1 MLVRSEDTR
10 CHRGFRPLAM
20 SEKMFCVKKCAFQ
33 YAADQATIYLRSYI
47 IIDMYIS
54 IYSAKAEVYSA
65 REDAYYQQFFRAKRR
80 NSEPS
85 FWTSCG
91 EDVSSLSP
99 ARLRLSSAT
108 LLSGVRPF
116 PRNAPSVEL
125 LMGAAPRAHKP
136 YPQSSFTAFRA
147 DLRCAAPLSAS
158 LQEVGDPPRL
168 ALATPALAAGWL
180 RGCWLTTTAN
190 TKKPKGKPDEHTSQ
204 VSIPDASAVTTP

>member
-20 SEKMFCVKKCAFQ
+20 SEKVCFTYSKAHFTNVQVKLQLSCG
-33 YAADQATIYLRSYI
+33 LYI
-47 IIDMYIS
+47 ISDMYIS
-54 IYSAKAEVYSA
+54 IEYP
-65 REDAYYQQFFRAKRR
+65 RAC

-116 PRNAPSVEL
+116 PRNPPSVEL

-136 YPQSSFTAFRA
+136 YPQSSSTSFRA
-147 DLRCAAPLSAS
+147 DLRCA
-158 LQEVGDPPRL
+158 PPVFRF
-168 ALATPALAAGWL
+168 A
-180 RGCWLTTTAN
+180 
-190 TKKPKGKPDEHTSQ
+190 PKGGRSP
-204 VSIPDASAVTTP
+204 SACTCYPCPRRRMAQGLLVNNNRQ

>member
-1 MLVRSEDTR
+1 MSQTR
-10 CHRGFRPLAM
+10 LP
-20 SEKMFCVKKCAFQ
+20 
-33 YAADQATIYLRSYI
+33 IYLRSYI

-54 IYSAKAEVYSA
+54 ISSTNAEVYSS
-65 REDAYYQQFFRAKRR
+65 REIDYYQQFFRAKRR
-80 NSEPS
+80 SSEPS
-85 FWTSCG
+85 FWTSCE

-136 YPQSSFTAFRA
+136 YPQSSSTAFRA

-158 LQEVGDPPRL
+158 LSLRCKRWVIPLGLHLLPLPLPPGGSGVVG
-168 ALATPALAAGWL
+168 
-180 RGCWLTTTAN
+180 
-190 TKKPKGKPDEHTSQ
+190 
-204 VSIPDASAVTTP
+204 

>member
-10 CHRGFRPLAM
+10 CHRGFRLLAM

-33 YAADQATIYLRSYI
+33 YVADQATNLLAFLYHYWHVHFNIFRKTVICS
-47 IIDMYIS
+47 S
-54 IYSAKAEVYSA
+54 
-65 REDAYYQQFFRAKRR
+65 RENAYYQQSFRAKRR

-91 EDVSSLSP
+91 EDASSLSP

-108 LLSGVRPF
+108 LLSGVCPF

-125 LMGAAPRAHKP
+125 LMGAAPRARKP

-147 DLRCAAPLSAS
+147 DLRCAAPLSAPLS
-158 LQEVGDPPRL
+158 LRSKRWVIPLGLHLLPLPSPPGGSGVVG
-168 ALATPALAAGWL
+168 
-180 RGCWLTTTAN
+180 
-190 TKKPKGKPDEHTSQ
+190 
-204 VSIPDASAVTTP
+204 

>member
-1 MLVRSEDTR
+1 MDRMLVRSEDTR

-20 SEKMFCVKKCAFQ
+20 SENVFAYSNAHFNMPQ
-33 YAADQATIYLRSYI
+33 IRLPIYLRSYI
-47 IIDMYIS
+47 IIDMHIS
-54 IYSAKAEVYSA
+54 ISSADAEVYSS
-65 REDAYYQQFFRAKRR
+65 REIDYYQQFFRAKRR

-125 LMGAAPRAHKP
+125 LMGAAPRAH
-136 YPQSSFTAFRA
+136 
-147 DLRCAAPLSAS
+147 
-158 LQEVGDPPRL
+158 
-168 ALATPALAAGWL
+168 
-180 RGCWLTTTAN
+180 
-190 TKKPKGKPDEHTSQ
+190 
-204 VSIPDASAVTTP
+204 

>member
-1 MLVRSEDTR
+1 
-10 CHRGFRPLAM
+10 M
-20 SEKMFCVKKCAFQ
+20 SRIRLQSACVF
-33 YAADQATIYLRSYI
+33 YI
-47 IIDMYIS
+47 IIDMCIS
-54 IYSAKAEVYSA
+54 IDSAKAGVCSA
-65 REDAYYQQFFRAKRR
+65 RENAYYQPSLRAKRR
-80 NSEPS
+80 NRGPS

-99 ARLRLSSAT
+99 ARLRQSSAT

-136 YPQSSFTAFRA
+136 YPQSSFTPFRA
-147 DLRCAAPLSAS
+147 DLRCATPFSAL
-158 LQEVGDPPRL
+158 LQRVGDPPRL

-190 TKKPKGKPDEHTSQ
+190 TKKPKGQPDEHTSQ